1 MERTIE
7 GGMAGVGWRE
17 KSRPAAPQESGQ
29 QRNVTAFVN
38 VLMYVV
44 TFALGDHTDVVE

>member
-1 MERTIE
+1 MEKIIE
-7 GGMAGVGWRE
+7 GGIARVGWRE
-17 KSRPAAPQESGQ
+17 KSCPAAPQESGQ

-44 TFALGDHTDVVE
+44 TFVLGGHTDVVE